1 MEFVS
6 FIEKFIVY
14 TQSSKFDFH
23 IVSAVFD
30 AETPSFISSSKNTI
44 PLVTI
49 HPLDLLS
56 DFLRGL

>member
-23 IVSAVFD
+23 IVSVFD

-56 DFLRGL
+56 DILGGL